1 MKQIRKHFN
10 IPIFIPHLG
19 CPNACVFCD
28 QRSISGKTEFQ
39 RERVEREIE
48 EALSTLP
55 VGSEAEIA
63 YFGGSFTGIDR
74 ELMIYLLDVAKRFTE
89 EKREGCAVV
98 VGIRMSTRPDY
109 IDEEILEILSRY
121 PVKTV
126 ELGLQSMDDGV
137 LALSKRGHTSAD
149 AERACRLILQAGF
162 SLVGQMMIGLPGSTL
177 EKEKETARRICE
189 MGACAVRIYPT
200 VTFRGTALAQMAQ
213 DGRYQMLE
221 TEDAIL
227 RAKEVLRVFEERGV
241 ECIRLGLCASDNLG
255 DPEKVMGGANH
266 PALGELVM
274 GELYYD
280 KMRALLK
287 ERCARACPEGKS
299 VAFLVPRGDIS
310 KAIGQGGKN
319 RARLLE
325 EFSLSR
331 LTVKEHDLPEIIL
344 ADKE

>member
-1 MKQIRKHFN
+1 MR
-10 IPIFIPHLG
+10 IF
-19 CPNACVFCD
+19 
-28 QRSISGKTEFQ
+28 
-39 RERVEREIE
+39 
-48 EALSTLP
+48 
-55 VGSEAEIA
+55 
-63 YFGGSFTGIDR
+63 
-74 ELMIYLLDVAKRFTE
+74 
-89 EKREGCAVV
+89 
-98 VGIRMSTRPDY
+98 
-109 IDEEILEILSRY
+109 
-121 PVKTV
+121 
-126 ELGLQSMDDGV
+126 
-137 LALSKRGHTSAD
+137 
-149 AERACRLILQAGF
+149 
-162 SLVGQMMIGLPGSTL
+162 
-177 EKEKETARRICE
+177 
-189 MGACAVRIYPT
+189 
-200 VTFRGTALAQMAQ
+200 
-213 DGRYQMLE
+213 
-221 TEDAIL
+221 
-227 RAKEVLRVFEERGV
+227 EVRGV

>member
-1 MKQIRKHFN
+1 M
-10 IPIFIPHLG
+10 
-19 CPNACVFCD
+19 
-28 QRSISGKTEFQ
+28 
-39 RERVEREIE
+39 
-48 EALSTLP
+48 
-55 VGSEAEIA
+55 
-63 YFGGSFTGIDR
+63 
-74 ELMIYLLDVAKRFTE
+74 
-89 EKREGCAVV
+89 
-98 VGIRMSTRPDY
+98 
-109 IDEEILEILSRY
+109 
-121 PVKTV
+121 
-126 ELGLQSMDDGV
+126 
-137 LALSKRGHTSAD
+137 
-149 AERACRLILQAGF
+149 
-162 SLVGQMMIGLPGSTL
+162 VGQMMIGLPGSTL